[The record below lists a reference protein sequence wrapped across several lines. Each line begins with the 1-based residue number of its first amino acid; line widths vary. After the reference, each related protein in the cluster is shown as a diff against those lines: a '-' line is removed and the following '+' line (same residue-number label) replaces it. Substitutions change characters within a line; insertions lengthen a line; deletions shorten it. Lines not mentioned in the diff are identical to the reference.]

1 VVDNEKFL
9 FGRIAEGDER
19 AFTSLF
25 NLFLPKLYP
34 SAIKLIKSESAVEEI
49 IQETFIKVWL
59 NRDKLGEMENPG
71 GWVFRVASNQCYD
84 FLRMRAL
91 NDKLFVSTAVEPGGI
106 NVTHEW
112 LDLKEVKRLIEA
124 AVNEL
129 PEQRKKIYILSRHQ
143 GKTIQE
149 IAETLQLSPNTVKN
163 ALVTSLKSIREY
175 LIRHGVTFFWIPI
188 VLTGC

>member
-1 VVDNEKFL
+1 MDNEIAL
-9 FGRIAEGDER
+9 FRQVAEGDER
-19 AFTSLF
+19 AFSSLF

-34 SAIKLIKSESAVEEI
+34 SIIKLTKSESAVEEV

-84 FLRMRAL
+84 YLRSRAL
-91 NDKLFVSTAVEPGGI
+91 NDKLFVSTAIEPAGVNI
-106 NVTHEW
+106 TREW
-112 LDLKEVKRLIEA
+112 LDLKEVKRLVES
-124 AVNEL
+124 AVNDL
-129 PEQRKKIYILSRHQ
+129 PEQRKKIYILSRRQ
-143 GKTIQE
+143 GKTIPE
-149 IAETLQLSPNTVKN
+149 IAEILQLSPHTVKN
-163 ALVTSLKSIREY
+163 ALVTSLKFIREY